1 MGLSHQFLS
10 QALILEVHLFC
21 VFPAACR
28 EFPILNRR
36 GAENL
41 TEGPGG
47 RKGRSGTWNPLILLG
62 CREAGW
68 IGKGLLC
75 KALVYRE
82 SLSPDPLP
90 ASAGFAETG
99 RGGHA
104 TTGVTRPPLALPA
117 LSSPHP
123 RTASTAC
130 SPALGRPS
138 KGGGGLGNEHLCQVG
153 RRHSKKR
160 GTEAHAPSHP
170 HSTVSNSNA
179 SQIRVSFRITWRTC

>member
-1 MGLSHQFLS
+1 MRVGLSHQFLS

-117 LSSPHP
+117 LSSPTPGQLPQPVPLLWADQARVGVGWGMNTCARWEEGTP
-123 RTASTAC
+123 RRGARKLM
-130 SPALGRPS
+130 P
-138 KGGGGLGNEHLCQVG
+138 HLTLTPRCPIAMLLKFG
-153 RRHSKKR
+153 
-160 GTEAHAPSHP
+160 
-170 HSTVSNSNA
+170 
-179 SQIRVSFRITWRTC
+179 